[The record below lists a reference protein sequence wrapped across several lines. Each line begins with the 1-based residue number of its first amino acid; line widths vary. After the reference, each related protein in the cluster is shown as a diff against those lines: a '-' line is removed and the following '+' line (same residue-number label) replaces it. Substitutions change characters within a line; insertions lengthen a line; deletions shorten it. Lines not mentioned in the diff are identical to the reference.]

1 MADEHDILTA
11 SEVAA
16 WLRITV
22 STVYDWAGK
31 ATIPSIRLNGC
42 LRFDREELTR
52 WIAQAR
58 TGPSRSPSASR
69 FEQPLYEADP
79 LSRVTM
85 ADAGKQVI
93 RAQRL
98 AGRSHRGR

>member
-1 MADEHDILTA
+1 MAEEHDILTA

-16 WLRITV
+16 WLRIAV

-42 LRFDREELTR
+42 LRFDRKELTR

-58 TGPSRSPSASR
+58 TGTSCSRSESGI
-69 FEQPLYEADP
+69 EQSLDVGDP
-79 LSRVTM
+79 LSRAAM
-85 ADAGKQVI
+85 SDAGRQVI

-98 AGRSHRGR
+98 AGRCHRGR

>member
-16 WLRITV
+16 WLRIAV

-42 LRFDREELTR
+42 LRFDRQELTR

-58 TGPSRSPSASR
+58 TGPARSRSASGFVCGR
-69 FEQPLYEADP
+69 C
-79 LSRVTM
+79 SRW
-85 ADAGKQVI
+85 I
-93 RAQRL
+93 RPAP
-98 AGRSHRGR
+98 GRSPT

>member
-1 MADEHDILTA
+1 MVDEHDILTA

-16 WLRITV
+16 WLRIAV
-22 STVYDWAGK
+22 STVYQWAGK

-42 LRFDREELTR
+42 LRFDRKELTR

-58 TGPSRSPSASR
+58 TGLSHSRSESSI
-69 FEQPLYEADP
+69 EQPLDVADP
-79 LSRVTM
+79 LSRAAM

-98 AGRSHRGR
+98 ASRSHRGR